1 MARVR
6 ATVAARIERK
16 FGVFHTLLTSPFR
29 HKNITARH
37 MSASAD
43 TVNARRNLGLLVA
56 AQSLGAASPPI
67 IVSLGGIVG
76 QQLAENPAWATLP
89 VSLYNL
95 GLALSTIPAAML
107 MRRLGRRT
115 AYSLGAVLCVVSGL
129 VAAWGIFRS
138 DFLSFCLGTAL
149 AGFYGA
155 NVQNYRFA
163 ASDAVAAP
171 ERPRAIARIMVG
183 GLIAAVIGPQVVIWT
198 RDLLPA
204 APFSA
209 SFFGQA
215 ALGLLALPLLLALRM
230 PAPAAADTRATGRPL
245 GQIARSPKFIVAVTA
260 GVVSYGLMTFI
271 MTAAPIAMVACGHT
285 VGEAALGIQWH
296 VLAMFGPS
304 FFTGHLITRFGKR
317 AITAAGLLIMASSG
331 LLALSGL
338 ELLHFWGMLV
348 LLGLGWNFGFIGATA
363 MVADLYTPQERAK
376 VQALND
382 FLVFGTV
389 ALASFSSGQ
398 LLHAGGWDVLNTMI
412 FPLVAAVL
420 LLLAWMTLA
429 DRRAAQRAG

>member
-1 MARVR
+1 
-6 ATVAARIERK
+6 
-16 FGVFHTLLTSPFR
+16 
-29 HKNITARH
+29 

-43 TVNARRNLGLLVA
+43 TANARRNLGLLVA

-76 QQLAENPAWATLP
+76 QQLAANPAFATLP

-115 AYSLGAVLCVVSGL
+115 AYSLGALMCVVSGL

-138 DFLSFCLGTAL
+138 DFLTFCLGTAL

-163 ASDAVAAP
+163 ASDAVEAP
-171 ERPRAIARIMVG
+171 ARPRAIARIMVG
-183 GLIAAVIGPQVVIWT
+183 GLIAAIIGPQVVIWT

-215 ALGLLALPLLLALRM
+215 ALGLLALPLLWMLRM
-230 PAPAAADTRATGRPL
+230 PAPAAADTRDTGRPL

-271 MTAAPIAMVACGHT
+271 MTAAPIAMVGCGHT
-285 VGEAALGIQWH
+285 VGEAGLRRRRGNKK
-296 VLAMFGPS
+296 S

-317 AITAAGLLIMASSG
+317 AVTATGLLIMASAG

-338 ELLHFWGMLV
+338 ELLHFWGMLI
-348 LLGLGWNFGFIGATA
+348 LLGVGWNFGFIGATA
-363 MVADLYTPQERAK
+363 MVADLYTPAERAK
-376 VQALND
+376 VQAMND

-398 LLHAGGWDVLNTMI
+398 LLNAGGWDVLNTLI

-420 LLLAWMTLA
+420 LLLAWMALS